1 MANEV
6 YNPDATD
13 GDGDGMVQDGTKFER
28 PVGTQLEGFN
38 PDATDGDGD
47 GLVQD
52 GTEFERPVEAAETED
67 ENVITS
73 GKGGSGSTEKP
84 ALAPV
89 ADGVIGSGT
98 TKVTKKPTPKTAS
111 KPKTD
116 KVALFSERNMVWQGL
131 GKIVKGYNFVEKDAA
146 PQWLTLDGVRE
157 ATPEEIKTNLG

>member
-1 MANEV
+1 MADEV
-6 YNPDATD
+6 YNPNATD

-28 PVGTQLEGFN
+28 PVGEQLEGFN

-52 GTEFERPVEAAETED
+52 GTEFERPVEAKETKD

-73 GKGGSGSTEKP
+73 GGGKGSEEKP

-98 TKVTKKPTPKTAS
+98 TKATKKPAVK
-111 KPKTD
+111 KPAPAKADT
-116 KVALFSERNMVWQGL
+116 VALFADRNLLWQGV
-131 GKIVKGYNFVEKDAA
+131 GKISKGYNFVPREQAA
-146 PQWLTLDGVRE
+146 QWLTLDGVRE
-157 ATPEEIKTNLG
+157 VTPEEIKTNLG